1 MEERTGL
8 EHIVDQIHNLIEAEN
23 IQVGE
28 KLPSERYLKDELNV
42 SRQSVREAL
51 RALELL
57 GIIYVRRG
65 EGTFLADIDN
75 HQLFQLIGKYLIRT
89 KRQQDEIIEIKEM
102 IEHHV
107 RSKHDNENMSV
118 YDDDNQILKKIHVLL
133 DKYSRAF
140 NS

>member
-8 EHIVDQIHNLIEAEN
+8 QHIVEQIYHLVESEN

-89 KRQQDEIIEIKEM
+89 NRQQDEIIEIKEM
-102 IEHHV
+102 IEDHV
-107 RSKHDNENMSV
+107 RAKHGDEDISV
-118 YDDDNQILKKIHVLL
+118 SDDDNQILKKIHVLL